1 MVAHSL
7 PRGQRAQVSVCSL
20 NYVSAV
26 QETSSAMKSEF
37 HVQPIRAN
45 FRRRPKSR
53 VARLI
58 SLQERRHSTRTSA
71 ERSGLSVAADSKKE
85 LDITS
90 SRRRMA
96 RDRVDSQLSFF
107 RQHCRARHLQPELDS
122 VVRLATLSL
131 FSTFFDSNQT
141 HA

>member
-20 NYVSAV
+20 NYSGHSGNFVGNEVRISRSTHSREFSTTTQIACRTFNFASGKAPLDSDISRTQRLVSGCRL
-26 QETSSAMKSEF
+26 EEGIGHHIESATDGAGSG
-37 HVQPIRAN
+37 
-45 FRRRPKSR
+45 
-53 VARLI
+53 RLPTFLFPPT
-58 SLQERRHSTRTSA
+58 LQSW
-71 ERSGLSVAADSKKE
+71 
-85 LDITS
+85 
-90 SRRRMA
+90 
-96 RDRVDSQLSFF
+96 
-107 RQHCRARHLQPELDS
+107 HLQPELDN